1 MPINVKYPH
10 CGIANMNIRSSEKTT
25 ETSYSVGVYFECHT
39 FEQKNVGNKDRVLY
53 ISKKIA

>member
-25 ETSYSVGVYFECHT
+25 ETSYSVGVYFDAILLSRRILATRTGFYT
-39 FEQKNVGNKDRVLY
+39 FQKR
-53 ISKKIA
+53 